1 MKFPLTTKNYQDFC
15 TDFSMSKLL
24 FRGSFDHQLPAS
36 TTTPPSPNTQ
46 LIVIHIFRWLLNI
59 TEPKNQLLDTYCLYI
74 GVELKSSLSLK
85 AMCKL

>member
-1 MKFPLTTKNYQDFC
+1 MTTQHN
-15 TDFSMSKLL
+15 SKD
-24 FRGSFDHQLPAS
+24 G
-36 TTTPPSPNTQ
+36 
-46 LIVIHIFRWLLNI
+46 IFFL